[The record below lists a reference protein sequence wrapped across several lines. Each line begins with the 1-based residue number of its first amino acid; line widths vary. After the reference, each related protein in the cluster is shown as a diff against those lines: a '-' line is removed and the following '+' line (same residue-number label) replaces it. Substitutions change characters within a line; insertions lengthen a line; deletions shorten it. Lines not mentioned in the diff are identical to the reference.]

1 MTDHVF
7 GGISSPSCSNFA
19 LKKTTADNVKKYG
32 EEVSSIF
39 RWNFYVDDM
48 LKSFASAKMARKMAF
63 ILQNSLVII

>member
-7 GGISSPSCSNFA
+7 GGTSSPSCSNFA

-32 EEVSSIF
+32 EVSSIF